1 MSSFKFDQKEVS
13 LKDFYKQMQVTY
25 ILMIDVSKVKLSG
38 KVSFNNGKD
47 WWYILGYQENV
58 ERS

>member
-47 WWYILGYQENV
+47 W
-58 ERS
+58 